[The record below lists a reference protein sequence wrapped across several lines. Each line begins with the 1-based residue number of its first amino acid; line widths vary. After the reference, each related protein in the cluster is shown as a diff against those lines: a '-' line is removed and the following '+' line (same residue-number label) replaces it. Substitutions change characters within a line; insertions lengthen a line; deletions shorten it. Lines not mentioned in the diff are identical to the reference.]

1 MKRPFIP
8 SIILIGA
15 LALFNNCTGNEA
27 MPNNATQ
34 TGVAVGA
41 VSGAVIGYNVG
52 GGDRGRN
59 AVIGAT
65 VGAVAGG
72 AIGNEI
78 DEQNPP
84 AQEDGGWEQY

>member
-1 MKRPFIP
+1 MKRPFL
-8 SIILIGA
+8 SSFILIST
-15 LALFNNCTGNEA
+15 LTILNNCTGNEA

-34 TGVAVGA
+34 TGAATGA
-41 VSGAVIGYNVG
+41 VAGAVIGYNAG

-72 AIGNEI
+72 AIGNAI

-84 AQEDGGWEQY
+84 IQEDGGWEQY

>member
-1 MKRPFIP
+1 MKRPFL
-8 SIILIGA
+8 SSVTLITA
-15 LALFNNCTGNEA
+15 LVLLNNCTGNEA

-34 TGVAVGA
+34 TGAATGA
-41 VSGAVIGYNVG
+41 VAGAVIGYNTG

-72 AIGNEI
+72 AIGNAI

-84 AQEDGGWEQY
+84 IQEDGGWEQY

>member
-1 MKRPFIP
+1 MKRSFIT
-8 SIILIGA
+8 SILLISTLG
-15 LALFNNCTGNEA
+15 LLNNCTGNEA

-34 TGVAVGA
+34 TGVAVGT
-41 VSGAVIGYNVG
+41 VTGAVVGYNVG

-59 AVIGAT
+59 AVIGAA

-72 AIGNEI
+72 AIGNSI

-84 AQEDGGWEQY
+84 VQEDGGWE